1 LVRTETLQR
10 WKIEQDVDN
19 HNEKPCYNVKLLSM
33 SLIDRIL
40 EQTDET
46 DLTGPHNVSEKSSSC
61 QDFDEICRSIRNRFL
76 DILGD
81 VYMR

>member
-1 LVRTETLQR
+1 VH
-10 WKIEQDVDN
+10 DVDN
-19 HNEKPCYNVKLLSM
+19 HNEKPCYRVNLLSM

-40 EQTDET
+40 ELTDAT
-46 DLTGPHNVSEKSSSC
+46 GLTGPHNISEKLSPC

-81 VYMR
+81 AYMK